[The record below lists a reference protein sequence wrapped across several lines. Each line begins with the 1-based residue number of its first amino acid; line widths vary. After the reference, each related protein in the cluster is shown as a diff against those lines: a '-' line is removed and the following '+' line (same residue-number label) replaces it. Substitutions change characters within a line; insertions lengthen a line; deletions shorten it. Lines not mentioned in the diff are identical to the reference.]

1 MKRFK
6 VIMDVAAF
14 PKGMAPEL
22 WVKLCDNNY
31 VFYDSTTGNRPKIVE
46 TGLATEEVEVEP
58 VLIDVKGEQVELKDI
73 QAIWAE
79 QDFWDKA
86 LFKCKKSPIHYYTD
100 YLCGVARHTQE
111 GLNEYLKSIGLGATD
126 DSEDVMSEKAKAA
139 MLAYTES
146 ITLENIKNLKAI
158 RDVEVEKYDKIT
170 EQLRLDAQR
179 VFELTDEKLLRKS
192 ITTVIMKTPSKQV
205 PEKYKVYITKS
216 AKWDGAML
224 RTTEDD
230 VLFRMWEE
238 LC

>member
-1 MKRFK
+1 
-6 VIMDVAAF
+6 MDVAAF

-58 VLIDVKGEQVELKDI
+58 VLIDAKGEQVDLKDI

-86 LFKCKKSPIHYYTD
+86 LFKCKKSPIYYYTD

-111 GLNEYLKSIGLGATD
+111 GLNDYLKSIGLGATD
-126 DSEDVMSEKAKAA
+126 DSEDVMSEKAKEA

-179 VFELTDEKLLRKS
+179 VFELTDAELLRKS